1 MINKNPFHGER
12 KMKIIIFGGTFNPI
26 HNGHIHLAKCFA
38 DILQADRVILIPTN
52 VPPHKRAPDLADAE
66 DRLNMCRLAAEA
78 DKRFCVSDIEIA
90 RGGQSYTSET
100 LTELHRQYPDAELY
114 LITGEDMFFLL
125 EEWHDPQV
133 IYQLAMICAAPRSP
147 KGTGALLEYAKKIER
162 NGAKTRIED
171 IPYYPIS
178 STMIREAVKAGKSI
192 SSLVPAAVER
202 YIREKKLYLGEMS
215 TK

>member
-1 MINKNPFHGER
+1 MINKNPFDGER

-26 HNGHIHLAKCFA
+26 HNGHIHLAECFA
-38 DILQADRVILIPTN
+38 DILKADRVILIPTN

-66 DRLNMCRLAAEA
+66 DRLAMCRLAAES
-78 DKRFCVSDIEIA
+78 DKRFSVSDIEIA

-100 LTELHRQYPDAELY
+100 LAELHRQYPEAELY
-114 LITGEDMFFLL
+114 LITGEDMFLTL

-133 IYQLAMICAAPRSP
+133 IYQLATICAVPRSP
-147 KGTGALLEYAKKIER
+147 KGTGALLEYAKKIEQ